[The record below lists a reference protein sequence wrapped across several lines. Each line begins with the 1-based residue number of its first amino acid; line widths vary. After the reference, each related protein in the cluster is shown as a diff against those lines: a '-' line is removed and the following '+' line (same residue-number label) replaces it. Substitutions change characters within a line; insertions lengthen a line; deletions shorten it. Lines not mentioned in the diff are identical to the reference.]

1 MHLLEFG
8 NRFLFQHIQGD
19 CCYSASGGEE
29 EEESTTA
36 WAPYFAFR
44 HLRKVSLLAQDTLTT
59 YLTSVI
65 NQNQISIQ
73 RASGLLEYS
82 PDILQLLNIRQF
94 IPLKVLPSLW
104 EEQGILPASY
114 NLNRAGLIFCY
125 RYLLLGEEAKYL
137 PAWIY
142 RAREGRTGNWASLF
156 SSEDRTSH
164 GNSDTGFYGTKILV
178 CPSQVKFVA
187 GMKQASP
194 KSVGWLTTR
203 TAAVLHRVRRIWAL
217 WHLRCAD
224 SRGTRSDRPHRS
236 STLGCLWHQG
246 SICSSAWPWHAPQAT
261 FCSFAASTELS
272 LESKLASAWFA
283 NAHLFCV

>member
-1 MHLLEFG
+1 M
-8 NRFLFQHIQGD
+8 
-19 CCYSASGGEE
+19 
-29 EEESTTA
+29 A

-44 HLRKVSLLAQDTLTT
+44 HLRKVSLQAQDTLTT

-73 RASGLLEYS
+73 RASGLLEYG
-82 PDILQLLNIRQF
+82 PDILQPLNIRQF

-104 EEQGILPASY
+104 EEQGILLASY

-142 RAREGRTGNWASLF
+142 RARGGRTGNWASLF
-156 SSEDRTSH
+156 SSEDCTSH
-164 GNSDTGFYGTKILV
+164 SNSDTGFYGTKILV

-224 SRGTRSDRPHRS
+224 SRGTRSDRPHNLGFGLSLTSRQHLLLCLALARS
-236 STLGCLWHQG
+236 SGHVL
-246 SICSSAWPWHAPQAT
+246 
-261 FCSFAASTELS
+261 
-272 LESKLASAWFA
+272 
-283 NAHLFCV
+283 LFCCLHRVISRKQAGQRVVCQCTSILRLTSLPASKNGLFG